1 MIALLH
7 VGSCMSDDG
16 RLRTMFLHG
25 GRGRK
30 GMSDPL
36 NGECLDP
43 RHAALLQE
51 VYEAACD
58 VEAALPERHVA
69 SIAARK
75 IIAAFRCECKKV
87 FRRGAANFW
96 CGTA

>member
-1 MIALLH
+1 
-7 VGSCMSDDG
+7 
-16 RLRTMFLHG
+16 
-25 GRGRK
+25 
-30 GMSDPL
+30 MSDPL
-36 NGECLDP
+36 NGEFLDP

-58 VEAALPERHVA
+58 VEAALPERHIA

-75 IIAAFRCECKKV
+75 IIAAFRSESKKV